1 MGRKTASEKEM
12 EVMGYNEIA
21 FEGINA
27 QEVARLSK
35 SSLIKDH
42 LKMALQGEYEKD
54 GKKAKVMD
62 ILVART
68 LENAINDPNPN
79 KLKTIMEM
87 NGELEEKKDGGEAT
101 PLSVFGG
108 MKPLEVIDLTDE
120 GKDEDD
126 EEPPMGG
133 GIDDR

>member
-1 MGRKTASEKEM
+1 MGRKKASEKEM
-12 EVMGYNEIA
+12 EVMGYNEIGY
-21 FEGINA
+21 EGMSA
-27 QEVARLSK
+27 QEVARLNK
-35 SSLIKDH
+35 SSLIKEH

-54 GKKAKVMD
+54 GKKVKVMD

-87 NGELEEKKDGGEAT
+87 NGELEEKKESEEVT

-108 MKPLEVIDLTDE
+108 MKPIEVIDLTEDE
-120 GKDEDD
+120 EK
-126 EEPPMGG
+126 EPPMGG